1 MTFKMSWAFKA
12 RLSPSLH
19 TKWAPSQSYSR
30 QFHRRLRRPRF
41 SVAVMRDLCIESF
54 LLHARPAP
62 A

>member
-12 RLSPSLH
+12 RLAPRLR
-19 TKWAPSQSYSR
+19 TKWAPSYSR